1 MFDLHCDTIT
11 KIGKGEGLGSNLR
24 DVSFEKLARYGRAG
38 QLFAVFNPGAY
49 SINDILGFIDL
60 VKAEA
65 DKSPVAKFCTEAEDF
80 KACDGGVC
88 AYVSV
93 EGLGNTRDLKPEH
106 LDSLYKAGVRI
117 MSLTWNDDNF
127 LCGGIGSNTS
137 GFTNLGRRFVD
148 KMIELGMILDVS
160 HISDPG
166 FFEAAEYKDLK
177 IIATHSN
184 SRAVC
189 PESRNLTDEQ
199 FGIIINRGSVT
210 GLNLYPLFINGTR
223 SAGVHELIG
232 HIEHF
237 CSLGGEKNISL
248 GGDFDGIT
256 YKMSDID
263 SCEKLDILFGEL
275 AKLNYTEEQ
284 IRGIAY
290 KNFINF
296 FEGI

>member
-11 KIGKGEGLGSNLR
+11 KLNDGEGLDSNLR
-24 DVSFEKLARYGRAG
+24 DVSFEKLARYGKAG
-38 QLFAVFNPGAY
+38 QLFAVFNPGTY
-49 SINDILGFIDL
+49 SINDIFGYIDL

-65 DKSPVAKFCTEAEDF
+65 DKSPVAKFCTKAEDF
-80 KACDGGVC
+80 KECDGKVC

-93 EGLGNTRDLKPEH
+93 EGLGNTPDLKLEH
-106 LDSLYKAGVRI
+106 LDLLYKAGVRI
-117 MSLTWNDDNF
+117 MSLTWNDDNL
-127 LCGGIGSNTS
+127 LCGGIGSNTL
-137 GFTNLGRRFVD
+137 GFTDMGRRFVD
-148 KMIELGMILDVS
+148 KMIELGIILDVS

-189 PESRNLTDEQ
+189 PEARNLTDEQ

-210 GLNLYPLFINGTR
+210 GLNLYPLFINGTHN
-223 SAGVHELIG
+223 AGVHELIG

-237 CSLGGEKNISL
+237 CSLGGEKNIAL

-263 SCEKLDILFGEL
+263 SCEKLYILFGEL

-284 IRGIAY
+284 ICGIAY